1 MGEPS
6 CHSRIPFL
14 EGRGS
19 PAARGGGPR
28 SLPVRAPGRRGPSGR
43 RGPHGPPRARHAP
56 APLPGG
62 LLCAAA
68 PGPPAAPRLRPADPR
83 ALRPEGTRGTGPG
96 AGFLGSHLSASAR
109 FILILPPGGGS
120 SPGESG
126 GNWEAARGT
135 GNPSQGWG
143 NQARY
148 SVRSGLGDS
157 PGAARTATPPAR
169 LAAEPSPRPPRAAA
183 GPPGPRVEEA
193 ARGLRG
199 QGLPRPSR
207 PIGARPAARRAAG
220 GRRSA
225 SQGRGASA
233 TDTCLQASAP
243 ARAPR
248 SERPASSRPGGLWP
262 APRQP
267 AGSSPGTSPSRAKPG
282 PAPRGSD
289 PRPAAEALGSSGSAR
304 GRSASAPGHPA
315 RLPASLGLA
324 PAAAAASAHTHSR
337 SNTQTHSCD
346 SRGPEEA
353 ARRGDPPRP
362 APARLS
368 CGDSTVP
375 AARGGGARRQ
385 DGEGRREASRT
396 PGRGLEAEI
405 SGPGR
410 VPGSPRREE
419 GRVERPGSPS

>member
-1 MGEPS
+1 MGGGA
-6 CHSRIPFL
+6 RL
-14 EGRGS
+14 RAAGRAPQTLVCKPQPRRARRARSGPPPPGPVGCGPRLASPLAPPPAPPLHGRS
-19 PAARGGGPR
+19 PAQPRG
-28 SLPVRAPGRRGPSGR
+28 APT
-43 RGPHGPPRARHAP
+43 
-56 APLPGG
+56 
-62 LLCAAA
+62 
-68 PGPPAAPRLRPADPR
+68 PGPP
-83 ALRPEGTRGTGPG
+83 
-96 AGFLGSHLSASAR
+96 
-109 FILILPPGGGS
+109 
-120 SPGESG
+120 
-126 GNWEAARGT
+126 
-135 GNPSQGWG
+135 
-143 NQARY
+143 
-148 SVRSGLGDS
+148 
-157 PGAARTATPPAR
+157 
-169 LAAEPSPRPPRAAA
+169 
-183 GPPGPRVEEA
+183 
-193 ARGLRG
+193 
-199 QGLPRPSR
+199 
-207 PIGARPAARRAAG
+207 
-220 GRRSA
+220 
-225 SQGRGASA
+225 
-233 TDTCLQASAP
+233 
-243 ARAPR
+243 
-248 SERPASSRPGGLWP
+248 
-262 APRQP
+262 
-267 AGSSPGTSPSRAKPG
+267 
-282 PAPRGSD
+282 
-289 PRPAAEALGSSGSAR
+289 AEALGSSGSAR